1 MSLTHTCLRVAVR
14 VIQYYN
20 SVPLAGAM
28 PVMAPVRGRSNHQF
42 TAGHDS
48 CKFSK
53 EGLFRKKSSGRMS
66 ICFERNEKLC

>member
-28 PVMAPVRGRSNHQF
+28 PVMAPVR
-42 TAGHDS
+42 AGQTTSLLLVMIHAN
-48 CKFSK
+48 
-53 EGLFRKKSSGRMS
+53 LAKKDCSGR
-66 ICFERNEKLC
+66 N